1 MLQSNYS
8 QLITIGNNIGGLSS
22 LSNKFFLKESEWVG
36 IVGVGP
42 LAGYPQGYG
51 NKSFVMPLTSGAIS
65 LLDNISIDTDANMAN
80 GATIIGIQALADII
94 AVAQMAA
101 SDGIDIASS
110 ADVIGALVLEGSDS
124 ISVITY
130 GELSS
135 VLEAFVTD
143 SIGITS
149 NAEIVGILPMS
160 ADDSIALQ
168 TDATLVGA
176 FNGSSSSTI
185 SLSTFCNALFGEGTA
200 SAQLTTLLFS
210 GAGTLTAVGIM
221 GGTTEADAGTL
232 TPAQIW
238 AYDNRTLTSIDI
250 DNITVSVD
258 YDAIAEAVWSKTL

>member
-8 QLITIGNNIGGLSS
+8 QLTTAGSSTGGLSS
-22 LSNKFFLKESEWVG
+22 LSSKLLLKESEWVG
-36 IVGVGP
+36 IVRIGQ

-51 NKSFVMPLTSGAIS
+51 SKSFVMPLTSGAIS
-65 LLDNISIDTDANMAN
+65 LFDSVSVDTEANMAN
-80 GATIIGIQALADII
+80 GSTDIDIQAFADIV
-94 AVAQMAA
+94 AVAMM
-101 SDGIDIASS
+101 ASS
-110 ADVIGALVLEGSDS
+110 DEIDVATSAGIIGALVLEGSDS
-124 ISVITY
+124 ISIITS

-143 SIGITS
+143 SVSIS
-149 NAEIVGILPMS
+149 SSAELVGILPMVAS
-160 ADDSIALQ
+160 DSIALQ
-168 TDATLVGA
+168 TDGTLVGA

-200 SAQLTTLLFS
+200 SAQLTTMLFS
-210 GAGTLTAVGIM
+210 GTGTLTAIGNM

-250 DNITVSVD
+250 ENITVSVD
-258 YDAIAEAVWSKTL
+258 YDQIAEAVWSKTI